1 VTNAP
6 AYYRHVSIRLEIS
19 KLNNIW
25 YLVLRNSLK
34 NFKIFWPLVSFKKVD
49 KESQFFK
56 QFRALFRTWRKKLE
70 RFIIVVHL
78 SSYSYNDPA
87 YLTAISSLAT
97 ISLKMNWIKF
107 LSCKLDHFITV
118 NFSRVTCTGLAYH
131 KEPLNV
137 LKD

>member
-1 VTNAP
+1 MTNAP
-6 AYYRHVSIRLEIS
+6 AYYRHMSIRLEIS

-25 YLVLRNSLK
+25 YLVLRNSFK
-34 NFKIFWPLVSFKKVD
+34 SFKIFWPLVTFKKVD
-49 KESQFFK
+49 KEGQFFK
-56 QFRALFRTWRKKLE
+56 QFHAFFFCKKLE

-78 SSYSYNDPA
+78 SSYSYNDLA
-87 YLTAISSLAT
+87 YLTAISSLAP

-107 LSCKLDHFITV
+107 LSCKLEHFITV

-137 LKD
+137 L